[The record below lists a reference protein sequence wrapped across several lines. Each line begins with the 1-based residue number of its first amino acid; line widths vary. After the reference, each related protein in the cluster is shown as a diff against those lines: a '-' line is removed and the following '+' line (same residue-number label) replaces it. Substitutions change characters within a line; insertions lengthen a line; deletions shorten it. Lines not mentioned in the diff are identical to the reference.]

1 LLFEVSMRQHT
12 IPFVGL
18 VAGTVLLASACSDT
32 SQPTSPSDQPAS
44 PGPNP
49 TLQQPDDPVA
59 LARQVPGFGGFFYD
73 VQGAPT
79 IYLKDVAGRASAE
92 RALQPYFS
100 VRGVS
105 PSALQVRKADYDW
118 ASLEQWQGKASTEAL
133 ATPGA
138 VFVDADEASNRV
150 RIGVERGTSAA
161 AVNAAIAKLG
171 IPASAVIVQETEPI
185 VQLATLRDRIRPVPG
200 GVQINFPG
208 FLCSLGFNATR
219 SGQRSFIT
227 ASHCTNTQGGVEGTP
242 YWQPTQ
248 SISPVQIATEVSDP
262 TYFRGGSCPNGRRC
276 RRSDASRAAYASST
290 GSSLGV
296 IAKTTGANNNS
307 VTISGNFTVTAEGSP
322 VVGQTANKVG
332 RTTGW
337 SRGNIIATCVN
348 TNVSG
353 SNITQ
358 LCQSWVS
365 ARVGAG
371 DSGSP
376 VFRQPNTSSNN
387 VTLLG
392 ILWGGSGSS
401 TFIFS
406 PISNIEGELG
416 ALTTF

>member
-1 LLFEVSMRQHT
+1 MRQHT
-12 IPFVGL
+12 TLFVGL
-18 VAGTVLLASACSDT
+18 VAGTALLASACSDT
-32 SQPTSPSDQPAS
+32 SQPTSPSDQPA
-44 PGPNP
+44 GTNP
-49 TLQQPDDPVA
+49 TSSLQQPDDPVA

-73 VQGAPT
+73 AQGEPT
-79 IYLKDVAGRASAE
+79 IYLKEVATRGTAE
-92 RALQPYFS
+92 RVLQPFFS
-100 VRGVS
+100 VQGMS
-105 PSALQVRKADYDW
+105 SSALRVRKADFDW
-118 ASLEQWQGKASTEAL
+118 ASLERWQIQASTEVL

-161 AVNAAIAKLG
+161 AVKAAIARLG
-171 IPASAVIVQETEPI
+171 IPSAAVIVQETEPV
-185 VQLATLRDRIRPVPG
+185 VQLATLRGQIRPVPG

-227 ASHCTNTQGGVEGTP
+227 ASHCTNVQGGVEGTP
-242 YWQPTQ
+242 YYQPSQ
-248 SISPVQIATEVSDP
+248 SVAPTKIGTEVADP
-262 TYFRGGSCPNGRRC
+262 VYFRNTGGCPSGRKC
-276 RRSDASRAAYASST
+276 RRSDAARAAYASST
-290 GSSLGV
+290 SSSLGR

-307 VTISGNFTVTAEGSP
+307 VTISGNFTITAERSP

-337 SRGNIIATCVN
+337 SRGGITATCVN
-348 TNVSG
+348 VNVSG

-358 LCQSWVS
+358 LCQTVVS

-376 VFRQPNTSSNN
+376 VFRQPNTGSNN

-392 ILWGGSGSS
+392 ILWGGNSSG
-401 TFIFS
+401 TIFVFS
-406 PISNIEGELG
+406 PISNIEAELG